1 LGERRVRNAKAG
13 GSIPPGSTTPPPP
26 TPKIHDAGSGKN
38 FSISQPASFGWQ
50 LDAKFCLSTRATEL
64 IFRTP
69 LALSQREY
77 GDDDHM
83 PVPRLLHHAGE
94 NLAAGDA
101 AGVDRDAGSVFE
113 LSTIVGL
120 YDDYPEVSFVANNEA
135 PATPT

>member
-1 LGERRVRNAKAG
+1 
-13 GSIPPGSTTPPPP
+13 
-26 TPKIHDAGSGKN
+26 
-38 FSISQPASFGWQ
+38 
-50 LDAKFCLSTRATEL
+50 
-64 IFRTP
+64 
-69 LALSQREY
+69 
-77 GDDDHM
+77 M

-94 NLAAGDA
+94 NLA